1 MKRIAVIN
9 REKCRA
15 PEKCN
20 YICINVCPVY
30 KSKKEIFKIGE
41 DKKPII
47 DENLC
52 IGCGICEKKCPFNA
66 IMIINLVKEP
76 ESDLIFQYGPNTFR
90 LYGLPIIKEKSI
102 IGIIGRNG
110 IGKSTAISIL
120 AGILKPNFGEY
131 NKNIEEKE
139 IIRRFRG
146 SELQKYFENLYSR
159 KIKVSYKPQ
168 NIYVFSKLYGEKR
181 VIEILETLVKSKE
194 ELYNILKEF
203 EIENISNRK
212 IKELSGG
219 ELQKVLFIITSLKE
233 HDLLLID
240 ELTNYLD
247 ILERVKMSSYLL
259 EMKDKGDTIVLIDHD
274 LAFIN
279 SLADIIH
286 IVYGVQKAYGVFS
299 SSMGVSDGIH
309 QYLSGFIKKENLKI
323 RDKPIKLDVKPYT
336 DKKVGK
342 DIVSWKNLYIK
353 LDGFELIANEGSIR
367 ENEIVG
373 VIGRNGIGKS
383 TFAKALA
390 GEIKYEGN
398 ISKECTI
405 SYKPQY
411 FDFSEL
417 DITVH
422 EFISR
427 FNPEYKKDYNEYLAR
442 LGLAD
447 LLDHK
452 VNSLSGGETQ
462 VLYCFSTLVKEAD
475 LYLLDEPFSFL
486 DIEQRINMAKFI
498 RDVIKLKNKAALIID
513 HDIVLVDYV
522 SDSIMVFE
530 GEPGKKGIVNKPSE
544 NRIAFN
550 KFLEALNIT
559 MRRDDKSGIPKINKK
574 DSYLDRLQ
582 KERREFY
589 I

>member
-1 MKRIAVIN
+1 MKRIAIID

-20 YICINVCPVY
+20 YICISVCPVY
-30 KSKKEIFKIGE
+30 KSKKDIFKIGD
-41 DKKPII
+41 DKKPLI
-47 DENLC
+47 DESLC

-66 IMIINLVKEP
+66 IIILNLVKEP
-76 ESDLIFQYGPNTFR
+76 ESNLVFQYGQNTFR

-131 NKNIEEKE
+131 NRVFDEKE

-146 SELQKYFENLYSR
+146 SELQKYFENLYSKKV
-159 KIKVSYKPQ
+159 KISYKPQ
-168 NIYVFSKLYGEKR
+168 NIYLFVKLYGEKT
-181 VIEILETLVKSKE
+181 VKEILDTLVKSKE
-194 ELYNILKEF
+194 ELNKIIKEF
-203 EIENISNRK
+203 EIENIYERK

-219 ELQKVLFIITSLKE
+219 ELQKVLFIFSSLKE

-247 ILERVKMSSYLL
+247 IYERVKMSSHLL
-259 EMKDKGDTIVLIDHD
+259 EMKEKGDTIVLIDHD
-274 LAFIN
+274 LSFIN

-299 SSMGVSDGIH
+299 SPIGVSDGIH
-309 QYLSGFIKKENLKI
+309 QYLEGFIKKENLRI
-323 RDKPIKLDVKPYT
+323 RDKPIRLDVKPYT
-336 DKKVGK
+336 DKKMGK
-342 DIVSWKNLYIK
+342 DVVSWKNVKVK
-353 LDGFELIANEGSIR
+353 LNGFELIADEGSIR

-390 GEIKYEGN
+390 GEIKYEGE
-398 ISKECTI
+398 ISKECEI

-411 FDFSEL
+411 FDFSDL

-427 FNPEYKKDYNEYLAR
+427 FNPDYRKDYREYLAKI
-442 LGLAD
+442 GLAD

-452 VNSLSGGETQ
+452 VNSLSGGEAQT
-462 VLYCFSTLVKEAD
+462 LYCFSVLVKDAD
-475 LYLLDEPFSFL
+475 LYILDEPFAFL
-486 DIEQRINMAKFI
+486 DIEQRVNMAKFI
-498 RDVIKLKNKAALIID
+498 RDIIKLKGKAALVID

-530 GEPGKKGIVNKPSE
+530 GEPGRKGIVNKPVE
-544 NRIAFN
+544 NKKAFN
-550 KFLEALNIT
+550 KFLEVLNIT
-559 MRRDDKSGIPKINKK
+559 MRRDEKSGIPKINKI

-582 KERREFY
+582 KERKEYY